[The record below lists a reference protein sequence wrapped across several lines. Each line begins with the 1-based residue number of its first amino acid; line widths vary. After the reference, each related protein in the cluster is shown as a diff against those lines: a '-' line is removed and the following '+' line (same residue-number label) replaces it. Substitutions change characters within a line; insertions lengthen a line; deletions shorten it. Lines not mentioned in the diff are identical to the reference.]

1 MADRYDPKLSVR
13 PPGERKAAEPTA
25 EADPLA
31 ELARMVSGRAPSDP
45 AGRAR
50 AEERDRPPE
59 GDVERDLEAELLNDL
74 QASFA
79 ALSGPLTVA
88 PEPAEEA
95 AAPEREPESE
105 PVEMVEAPSETAVEE
120 DDDGD
125 SDEPEPPE
133 PPPALPEPVLVA
145 AAPRPVEPRP
155 EPRKP
160 EPFSFDINQAFDEA
174 EAAAAR
180 VVRAEQQ
187 QARRPEREPRPYA
200 PPLRGP
206 AAPPRQETPA
216 PRPEASAA
224 RPAASP
230 RVAVALPPRA
240 EAGTPTRAEAALP
253 PRGERAVAP
262 ERPAIRRPPPPARNE
277 RPNLPVR
284 PLPMDEEGHDEDVPI
299 PRVVASRAPRVE
311 PTAPPPSRFAPQRVI
326 APPPPAQPTPAPQA
340 RRRPEPEPPQGR
352 AEEDFELDLA
362 DLQGEEGPFEDE
374 FTLDDLEL
382 GAYDHEDEFPPF
394 PDEDLT
400 GRGRRRS
407 GRVFAL
413 VAGVLAIVAVGGA
426 AVFLFRGDGGAG
438 SPPPIIAAD
447 EGPTKVAGDQTGVAA
462 EADAQSKLIYDRVDE
477 AGSSD
482 DTRLVTG
489 EAEIGSIP
497 SDDGAASDNPI
508 SRVIIPG
515 GPGIDQPVADGAGN
529 GETAVADAGLPPV
542 PGDESQSEI
551 GPRMVRTVVVKPD
564 GTIISS
570 EATGVD
576 ENGNAVAGVSDD
588 DPAATDDVLPDVP
601 RSEMDNVL
609 DGGDLVVNT
618 DPLGQPSP
626 EPAAPVNTATAEPEP
641 LPSPAAPDVPDLPA
655 PQPEAPAA
663 AAPEPA
669 PEPVRTAPP
678 QQVASRDS
686 AGPIDLTPGTAPAAG
701 AAAGGALVQVAAQRS
716 EEAALSSYR
725 SLQQRYPSILGAFQP
740 RIVRADLGEKGVYYR
755 VRVGPFSDTDAAR
768 LCGDLK
774 AAGGDC
780 ILAR

>member
-13 PPGERKAAEPTA
+13 PPGERKATEPTA

-31 ELARMVSGRAPSDP
+31 ELARMVSGREPG
-45 AGRAR
+45 GRGR
-50 AEERDRPPE
+50 GDERDRIPE

-79 ALSGPLTVA
+79 ALSGPLAVA
-88 PEPAEEA
+88 PEAAEEA

-105 PVEMVEAPSETAVEE
+105 PAEMVDAPSEPAAEE
-120 DDDGD
+120 DDGD
-125 SDEPEPPE
+125 DSEEPEPLE
-133 PPPALPEPVLVA
+133 APPALPEPVVVA
-145 AAPRPVEPRP
+145 AAPRSVEPRP
-155 EPRKP
+155 DPRKP
-160 EPFSFDINQAFDEA
+160 EPFSFDISQAFDEA

-206 AAPPRQETPA
+206 ASPPRQEPPA
-216 PRPEASAA
+216 ARPEASAA
-224 RPAASP
+224 RPAPSS
-230 RVAVALPPRA
+230 RVAIALPPRG
-240 EAGTPTRAEAALP
+240 EAGVPARAEVALP
-253 PRGERAVAP
+253 PRGERGATP
-262 ERPAIRRPPPPARNE
+262 ERPAVRRPAPPARNE

-284 PLPMDEEGHDEDVPI
+284 PLPMDDDGHDEDVPI
-299 PRVVASRAPRVE
+299 PRVVASRAPRLE
-311 PTAPPPSRFAPQRVI
+311 PTAPPPSRFAPQRMI
-326 APPPPAQPTPAPQA
+326 APPPPPPQTPPVQA
-340 RRRPEPEPPQGR
+340 RRRPEPEPPHGR
-352 AEEDFELDLA
+352 AEEDFELELA
-362 DLQGEEGPFEDE
+362 DLPGEEGPFEDE

-382 GAYDHEDEFPPF
+382 GEYDHDDEFPPF
-394 PDEDLT
+394 PEDDLS

-447 EGPTKVAGDQTGVAA
+447 EGPTKVAGDQTGVAS
-462 EADAQSKLIYDRVDE
+462 ETDAQSKLIYDRVDE
-477 AGSSD
+477 AGSSG

-489 EAEIGSIP
+489 ESEIGSIP

-515 GPGIDQPVADGAGN
+515 GPGIDQPMADTAGN
-529 GETAVADAGLPPV
+529 VETTVADAGLPPV

-576 ENGNAVAGVSDD
+576 ENGNAVAGVSDE
-588 DPAATDDVLPDVP
+588 DPAATDDLLLEVP

-609 DGGDLVVNT
+609 EGGDLVVNT
-618 DPLGQPSP
+618 DPLGQPTP
-626 EPAAPVNTATAEPEP
+626 EPAATTEVATAEPEP
-641 LPSPAAPDVPDLPA
+641 LPSPAAPEVPDLPA
-655 PQPEAPAA
+655 PQPEPPAA

-678 QQVASRDS
+678 QQLAARDTD
-686 AGPIDLTPGTAPAAG
+686 GPIDLTPGTAPAG
-701 AAAGGALVQVAAQRS
+701 GPAAGGALVQVAAQRS